1 MTKMKVVV
9 VFEYDDVESGSSNDG
24 AVVLKFLTTLDDLES
39 RYNADTVFV
48 REVEFE
54 GE

>member
-1 MTKMKVVV
+1 MTRMKVVV
-9 VFEYDDVESGSSNDG
+9 VFEYDDVEPGSSKDG
-24 AVVLKFLTTLDDLES
+24 EAVINLLSSLDDLES